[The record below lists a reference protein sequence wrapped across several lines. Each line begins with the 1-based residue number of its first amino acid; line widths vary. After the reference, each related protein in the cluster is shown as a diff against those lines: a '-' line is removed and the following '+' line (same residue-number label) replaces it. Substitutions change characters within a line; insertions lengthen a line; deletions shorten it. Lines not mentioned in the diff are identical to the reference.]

1 MGMVG
6 LGACAPPSLRSAHS
20 LDQGKVAVE
29 LSGAYDRTDVQA
41 ELYTLEDNTAVASA
55 GPMTEHLTG
64 DVTVRIGLG
73 AGFEMGLS
81 TFGPHVKY
89 SILDER
95 RHEEMPLSLAL
106 TAQGGARYLG
116 AGLLLSR
123 QLDLGGFALRP
134 VANVWYQTH
143 SSDLSWALPESSI
156 VAEPDVVNPGAE
168 GVETEEVVSGILTA
182 TVDVTELSVPVGIE
196 VPIAVSEAWDI
207 VPFAAY
213 AVSVPLQTNY
223 RGLSCANCLAG
234 LGDLTVQRRSFVWVG
249 LKFQPTLQRPGAVP
263 SSTPT
268 GASEASP

>member
-1 MGMVG
+1 M
-6 LGACAPPSLRSAHS
+6 
-20 LDQGKVAVE
+20 AVE

-55 GPMTEHLTG
+55 GPMGEHLTG
-64 DVTVRIGLG
+64 DVTFRIGLG
-73 AGFEMGLS
+73 IGFELGMS

-95 RHEEMPLSLAL
+95 RHEQVPLSLAL

-143 SSDLSWALPESSI
+143 TSDLSWAIPETSI
-156 VAEPDVVNPGAE
+156 IDEPEVVNPGAE
-168 GVETEEVVSGILTA
+168 GVETDDRVSGILTA

-196 VPIAVSEAWDI
+196 VPIAVSDTWDI

-223 RGLSCANCLAG
+223 RGLSCGDCLAG
-234 LGDLTVQRRSFVWVG
+234 LGELTMQRRSFVWVG
-249 LKFQPTLQRPGAVP
+249 LKFQPTLQRPGTVA
-263 SSTPT
+263 STA
-268 GASEASP
+268 GASESEASP